1 MDVLRSAA
9 IVGIVM
15 AISHIFERHIMLF
28 SGLGLGLSSLIIL
41 VEGLIAAVVFV
52 GMLYY
57 FTRRLAKCWT
67 ERVDFMGQVLDVK
80 FSYSRAL
87 SYVLTVSML
96 ASVIVGVAS
105 TIYIDVVGYDIYLAA
120 QIDYIEETA
129 ELINAT
135 GQMTGGEGIVSVKT
149 MEDFISQL
157 ESAERPSMFATII
170 SLMSS
175 YMLYGGLVGL
185 VVAAVARRNIKQ
197 NVSNE

>member
-1 MDVLRSAA
+1 M
-9 IVGIVM
+9 IT
-15 AISHIFERHIMLF
+15 
-28 SGLGLGLSSLIIL
+28 GLPLVASS
-41 VEGLIAAVVFV
+41 
-52 GMLYY
+52 
-57 FTRRLAKCWT
+57 
-67 ERVDFMGQVLDVK
+67 DN
-80 FSYSRAL
+80 
-87 SYVLTVSML
+87 
-96 ASVIVGVAS
+96 VIVGVAS

-120 QIDYIEETA
+120 QIDYIEKTA

-135 GQMTGGEGIVSVKT
+135 GQMIGGEGIVSVKT